1 MITVKIYGED
11 NCFCG
16 FEISGHAGYAECGK
30 DIICASVSV
39 LAINTVNSI
48 EQFTNDKFELRESPD
63 ESGYLYFYIKEPS
76 YESELLLNS
85 FIIGINAIYDNYG
98 KKYLKIVY

>member
-1 MITVKIYGED
+1 MITIKIYGKND
-11 NCFCG
+11 CFCG
-16 FEISGHAGYAECGK
+16 FEISGHAGYSEHGK
-30 DIICASVSV
+30 DIVCASVSV

-48 EQFTNDKFELRESPD
+48 EQFTNDRFELKESPD
-63 ESGYLYFYIKEPS
+63 GSGYLYFYINNPS

-85 FIIGINAIYDNYG
+85 FVIGVSAIYENYG